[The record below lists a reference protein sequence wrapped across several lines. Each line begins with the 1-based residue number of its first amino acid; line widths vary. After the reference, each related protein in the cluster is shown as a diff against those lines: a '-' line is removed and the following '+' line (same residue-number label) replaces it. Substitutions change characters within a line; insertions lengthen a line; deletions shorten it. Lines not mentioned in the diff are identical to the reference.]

1 MIVCLMQCR
10 VESLLQRLIL
20 TCCSPTHTFSRP
32 TSSSSFTSRSM
43 QLKIHNFHFAILL
56 FELRSSALVC
66 CTKMAKYRFSNTAM
80 ENILHFSEFLSLFVG
95 LLPCQATKVELN
107 YEDFNHVFQPIQ
119 ISHEICSLKIS
130 SSPPRRNWL
139 CFDISENAFSD
150 RAALLSKSFS
160 VSV

>member
-56 FELRSSALVC
+56 FQLRSSALVC
-66 CTKMAKYRFSNTAM
+66 CTKMAKYRFSNIAM
-80 ENILHFSEFLSLFVG
+80 EILHWRISYISQNFYLSLLVFCLVKQQKWNLTMEISIMFFHQFRFLMKSALYRFV
-95 LLPCQATKVELN
+95 
-107 YEDFNHVFQPIQ
+107 
-119 ISHEICSLKIS
+119 IS
-130 SSPPRRNWL
+130 SPEKL
-139 CFDISENAFSD
+139 
-150 RAALLSKSFS
+150 ALL
-160 VSV
+160 

>member
-43 QLKIHNFHFAILL
+43 QLKIHNFHFATLL
-56 FELRSSALVC
+56 FQLRSSALVC
-66 CTKMAKYRFSNTAM
+66 CTKMAKYRFSNIAM

-95 LLPCQATKVELN
+95 LLPCQATKAELN
-107 YEDFNHVFQPIQ
+107 HGDFNHVLNQFRF
-119 ISHEICSLKIS
+119 LMKFALYRFVIS
-130 SSPPRRNWL
+130 SPEKL
-139 CFDISENAFSD
+139 
-150 RAALLSKSFS
+150 ALL
-160 VSV
+160 